1 MLKVKSQKGIDIMKK
16 NTKSKYAAYILC
28 IAAVL
33 SGCAAISSGSKNDT
47 DVITKDVQIGG
58 SLTVRN
64 TDTRLKLISNLDT
77 LSADGLYYASWAAG
91 SSEPY
96 ENFAG
101 DTVDLYDA
109 QLYLLLGEFKSADAA
124 QQNMD
129 NWFTAGQTNYN
140 ITAEENV
147 TCNGQSYTVVTYTFD
162 NEENPYERGVS
173 AFGVHQNLA
182 VCAELTCRENY
193 QEDLYE
199 MLIDFLDNCTYN

>member
-1 MLKVKSQKGIDIMKK
+1 MKK
-16 NTKSKYAAYILC
+16 KLKSLCITCILC
-28 IAAVL
+28 IAMVL
-33 SGCAAISSGSKNDT
+33 SGCSSSSSDISNDT
-47 DVITKDVQIGG
+47 DVILKDVQIGG

-96 ENFAG
+96 ENSDG

-109 QLYLLLGEFKSADAA
+109 QLYLLLGEFKNSDAA
-124 QQNMD
+124 QKNLD
-129 NWFTAGQTNYN
+129 TWFTAGQANYSV
-140 ITAEENV
+140 TKEETV
-147 TCNGQSYTVVTYTFD
+147 TCNGQSYTVVTYNFD

-199 MLIDFLDNCTYN
+199 MLIDFLNNCTYN

>member
-1 MLKVKSQKGIDIMKK
+1 MKI
-16 NTKSKYAAYILC
+16 NTKLKYAACILC
-28 IAAVL
+28 ITAIL
-33 SGCAAISSGSKNDT
+33 SGCAVLTSGSENDT
-47 DVITKDVQIGG
+47 TVITKDVQIGG

-64 TDTRLKLISNLDT
+64 ADTRLKLLSNLDT
-77 LSADGLYYASWAAG
+77 LSADGLYYASWAVG
-91 SSEPY
+91 NSEPY
-96 ENFAG
+96 ENSDG

-109 QLYLLLGEFKSADAA
+109 QLYLLLGEFKSSDTA

-147 TCNGQSYTVVTYTFD
+147 TCNGQSYTVVTYNFD

-182 VCAELTCRENY
+182 VCVELTCRENY

-199 MLIDFLDNCTYN
+199 MLIDFLNGCTYN

>member
-1 MLKVKSQKGIDIMKK
+1 MKK
-16 NTKSKYAAYILC
+16 KLKSICITCILC
-28 IAAVL
+28 IATVL
-33 SGCAAISSGSKNDT
+33 SGCSSSSPDSNNDT
-47 DVITKDVQIGG
+47 DVTSKDVQIGG

-64 TDTRLKLISNLDT
+64 TDSRLKLLSNLDT

-91 SSEPY
+91 SSESY
-96 ENFAG
+96 ENSDG

-109 QLYLLLGEFKSADAA
+109 QLYVLLGEFKSFDAA
-124 QQNMD
+124 QKNMD
-129 NWFTAGQTNYN
+129 TWFTAGQTNYSV
-140 ITAEENV
+140 TEEEIV

-182 VCAELTCRENY
+182 VCIELTCRENY

>member
-1 MLKVKSQKGIDIMKK
+1 MKNK
-16 NTKSKYAAYILC
+16 IKLLCVTCILC
-28 IAAVL
+28 IAAAL
-33 SGCAAISSGSKNDT
+33 SGCASRSSGNNNDT
-47 DVITKDVQIGG
+47 DVISKDVQIGK
-58 SLTVRN
+58 SLTVHN
-64 TDTRLKLISNLDT
+64 ADTRLKLLSNLDT

-96 ENFAG
+96 ENSDG

-109 QLYLLLGEFKSADAA
+109 QLYLLLGEFKSSDAA

-129 NWFTAGQTNYN
+129 TWFTAGQTNYS
-140 ITAEENV
+140 TTDEETV
-147 TCNGQSYTVVTYTFD
+147 TCNGQSYTVVTYNFD

-182 VCAELTCRENY
+182 VCIELTCRENY

-199 MLIDFLDNCTYN
+199 MLITFLDNCTYN

>member
-1 MLKVKSQKGIDIMKK
+1 MKI
-16 NTKSKYAAYILC
+16 NTKLKYAACILC
-28 IAAVL
+28 ITAIL
-33 SGCAAISSGSKNDT
+33 SGCAVLTSGSENDT
-47 DVITKDVQIGG
+47 TVITKDVQIGG

-64 TDTRLKLISNLDT
+64 ADTRLKLLSNLDT
-77 LSADGLYYASWAAG
+77 LSADGLYYASWAVG
-91 SSEPY
+91 NSEPY
-96 ENFAG
+96 ENSDG

-109 QLYLLLGEFKSADAA
+109 QLYLLLGEFKSSETA

-147 TCNGQSYTVVTYTFD
+147 TCNGQSYTVVTYNFD

-173 AFGVHQNLA
+173 AFGVHQNLT
-182 VCAELTCRENY
+182 VCVELTCRENY

-199 MLIDFLDNCTYN
+199 MLIDFLNGCTYN

>member
-1 MLKVKSQKGIDIMKK
+1 MKI
-16 NTKSKYAAYILC
+16 NTKLKYAACILC
-28 IAAVL
+28 ITAIL
-33 SGCAAISSGSKNDT
+33 SGCAVLTSGSENDT
-47 DVITKDVQIGG
+47 TVITKDVQIGG

-64 TDTRLKLISNLDT
+64 ADTRLKLLSNLDT
-77 LSADGLYYASWAAG
+77 LSADGLYYASWAVG
-91 SSEPY
+91 NSEPY
-96 ENFAG
+96 ENSDG

-109 QLYLLLGEFKSADAA
+109 QLYLLLGEFKSSETA

-147 TCNGQSYTVVTYTFD
+147 TCNGQSYTVVTYNFD

-182 VCAELTCRENY
+182 VCVELTCRENY

-199 MLIDFLDNCTYN
+199 MLIDFLNGCTYN